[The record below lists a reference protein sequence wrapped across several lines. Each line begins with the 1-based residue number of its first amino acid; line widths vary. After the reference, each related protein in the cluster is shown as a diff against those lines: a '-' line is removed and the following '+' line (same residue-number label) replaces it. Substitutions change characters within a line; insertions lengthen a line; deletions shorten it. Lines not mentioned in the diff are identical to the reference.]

1 MVTPGNITV
10 TGSDLLKEASRIRGF
25 SGRDDYDLSSFPREV
40 DTVLE
45 LFRENANTRLFVI
58 QRYVVTKIHG
68 EALNVIRLLRGNS
81 TWEEIK
87 AELIRNFE
95 VKESYHN
102 LYHRAISI
110 RNTNYLDSTP
120 AECWAFTQNMFRCFL
135 LQFTEPAGFSFRE
148 VQFHEVISQAA
159 VSCKITCKYT

>member
-1 MVTPGNITV
+1 MSSSDDEMVTPGNITV

-25 SGRDDYDLSSFPREV
+25 SGRDDYDLSSFLREV

-68 EALNVIRLLRGNS
+68 EALNVIRPLGGNS
-81 TWEEIK
+81 TWEAIK
-87 AELIRNFE
+87 AELIRNFG
-95 VKESYHN
+95 VKESYHH

-110 RNTNYLDSTP
+110 RNTN
-120 AECWAFTQNMFRCFL
+120 
-135 LQFTEPAGFSFRE
+135 
-148 VQFHEVISQAA
+148 
-159 VSCKITCKYT
+159 